1 MTTVLTVPDMSCGH
15 CKTTVEDALTS
26 IRGVELART
35 DLDTKTVTV
44 DHSDGLDEA
53 ALSQAVAEAGYTVT
67 EVAR

>member
-15 CKTTVEDALTS
+15 CKTTVEDALIS
-26 IRGVELART
+26 INGVELARV
-35 DLDTKTVTV
+35 DLDAKTVTV

-53 ALSQAVAEAGYTVT
+53 ALREAVAEAGYAVT

>member
-15 CKTTVEDALTS
+15 CKTTVEDALIS
-26 IRGVELART
+26 INGVELARV
-35 DLDTKTVTV
+35 DLDAKTVTV

-53 ALSQAVAEAGYTVT
+53 ALREAVVEAGYAVT

>member
-15 CKTTVEDALTS
+15 CKTTVEDALSS
-26 IRGVELART
+26 INGVELARV
-35 DLDTKTVTV
+35 DLDAKIVTV

-53 ALSQAVAEAGYTVT
+53 ALREAVVEAGYAVT